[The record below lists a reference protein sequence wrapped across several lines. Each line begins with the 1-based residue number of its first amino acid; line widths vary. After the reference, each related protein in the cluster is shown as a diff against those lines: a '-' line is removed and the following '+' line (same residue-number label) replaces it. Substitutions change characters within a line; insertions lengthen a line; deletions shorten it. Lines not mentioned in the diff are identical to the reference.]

1 MARITLPL
9 GHCRA
14 SLMRAL
20 KLIFDGQAIAQDL
33 SIGNFDLLGIFTLL
47 NA

>member
-1 MARITLPL
+1 
-9 GHCRA
+9 
-14 SLMRAL
+14 MRAP
-20 KLIFDGQAIAQDL
+20 KLIFDGQAIALDL

>member
-1 MARITLPL
+1 MARITPPP

-14 SLMRAL
+14 SFMRAP
-20 KLIFDGQAIAQDL
+20 KLIFDGQAIALDL